1 MRRKLVEFLVPGM
14 VHDAK
19 YYKGIIADLEQ
30 KYYAMRDRAEV
41 AEAQLRGIKFDEE
54 QKAKAAAERAAKK
67 AKKKAE
73 SATTSAIT
81 EEKSE
86 PDSGST

>member
-54 QKAKAAAERAAKK
+54 QKA
-67 AKKKAE
+67 E